1 MHIGIY
7 LKVLMVNVV
16 SLKDI
21 AKRVKPVFSTEANLP
36 PSGSAVPAK
45 SLDWAARQAAAA
57 RRKASTASAVEGK
70 TDQKM
75 KVLKNH
81 PLTTLISK

>member
-1 MHIGIY
+1 
-7 LKVLMVNVV
+7 MVNAV
-16 SLKDI
+16 SQKDI
-21 AKRVKPVFSTEANLP
+21 AKRVKQVFSTEANLP

-57 RRKASTASAVEGK
+57 RRKASVSAVEGK